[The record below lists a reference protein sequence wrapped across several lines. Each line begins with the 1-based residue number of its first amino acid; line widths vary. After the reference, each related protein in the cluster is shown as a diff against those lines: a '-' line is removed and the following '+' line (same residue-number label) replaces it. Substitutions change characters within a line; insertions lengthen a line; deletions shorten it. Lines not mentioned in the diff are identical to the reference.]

1 MSSQRRH
8 ESHTAFDSG
17 VVAQRTHPGE
27 GDKSMNDTPVP
38 PTYPTSGSRVRGHIL
53 FAFGIALTLYFAWL
67 LRDVLV
73 LLYVSALAAIVIM
86 PVVRGVQ
93 RLRIG
98 KWHPRHGIAIL
109 IIMVALVGSITLFLI
124 LTLPPVVRDLTT
136 FVKALPGRSPAF
148 LQKIEKLP
156 VLRDINLTAIE
167 AKLKQDTAQNAGV
180 FVSSISN
187 WATKLF
193 EIITGIVLTIYF
205 LAEGEHVYKWFLSLV
220 PPFRRERLDET
231 LRRASERMG
240 RWLLGQLALML
251 ILGISSG
258 IVFGAIH
265 LRYAFALAVLM
276 GAFNIIPVVGAL
288 VSTSVAML
296 VAASE
301 SWEKVLAVLIFEL
314 IYAQIENAYLIPRI
328 MKSRVDLAG
337 TAVFIAL
344 LLGVSLA
351 GVAGALVAVPT
362 AVLVAVLIDEY
373 VIQPTN
379 SVPED
384 TVPASAEQ

>member
-1 MSSQRRH
+1 
-8 ESHTAFDSG
+8 
-17 VVAQRTHPGE
+17 
-27 GDKSMNDTPVP
+27 MNDVPGP
-38 PTYPTSGSRVRGHIL
+38 PTYSISNRSVRGHIL
-53 FAFGIALTLYFAWL
+53 FAFGIALTLYLAWL

-73 LLYVSALAAIVIM
+73 LLYVSALGAIVLM

-93 RLRIG
+93 RIRIG
-98 KWHPRHGIAIL
+98 KWHPGHGIAIL
-109 IIMVALVGSITLFLI
+109 IIMVALVGSVTLFLI
-124 LTLPPVVRDLTT
+124 LTLPPVVHEITT
-136 FVKALPGRSPAF
+136 FVKDLPGRSPAF
-148 LQKIEKLP
+148 LQRIEKLP
-156 VLRDINLTAIE
+156 ILRDMNLTALE

-187 WATKLF
+187 WATKFF
-193 EIITGIVLTIYF
+193 EIITGIILTVYF
-205 LAEGEHVYKWFLSLV
+205 LAEGEHVYKWFLSLI
-220 PPFRRERLDET
+220 PAYRRERLDET
-231 LRRASERMG
+231 LQRAAERMG

-251 ILGISSG
+251 ILGVCSG

-296 VAASE
+296 VAVSE
-301 SWEKVLAVLIFEL
+301 SWEKVLAVLLFEL
-314 IYAQIENAYLIPRI
+314 VYSQIENAYLTPRI

-373 VIQPTN
+373 VIQPSNAT
-379 SVPED
+379 SGEV
-384 TVPASAEQ
+384 VGASADD

>member
-1 MSSQRRH
+1 M
-8 ESHTAFDSG
+8 
-17 VVAQRTHPGE
+17 
-27 GDKSMNDTPVP
+27 KDTPLSP
-38 PTYPTSGSRVRGHIL
+38 IYPTSNRSARGNIL
-53 FAFGIALTLYFAWL
+53 FAFAIALAIYLAWV
-67 LRDVLV
+67 LRDVLI
-73 LLYVSALAAIVIM
+73 LLYVSALAAIVLM

-98 KWHPRHGIAIL
+98 RWHPGHGIAIL
-109 IIMVALVGSITLFLI
+109 IIMVGLIGSVTLFLI
-124 LTLPPVVRDLTT
+124 LTLPPVVHDVAT
-136 FVKALPGRSPAF
+136 FVKALPGRSPGF
-148 LQKIEKLP
+148 LQKIEGLP
-156 VLRDINLTAIE
+156 VLREMNLTAVE
-167 AKLKQDTAQNAGV
+167 ARLKQDTAQNAGV
-180 FVSSISN
+180 FISSVSN
-187 WATKLF
+187 WATKIF

-205 LAEGEHVYKWFLSLV
+205 LAEGEHVYTWFLSLV

-231 LRRASERMG
+231 LQRAAERMG
-240 RWLLGQLALML
+240 RWLLGQLALMV
-251 ILGISSG
+251 ILGLASG

-301 SWEKVLAVLIFEL
+301 SWEKVVVIVVFEL
-314 IYAQIENAYLIPRI
+314 IYSQVENAFLTPSI

-337 TAVFIAL
+337 TAVLIAL
-344 LLGVSLA
+344 LMGVSLA

-373 VIQPTN
+373 VIQPSNAT
-379 SVPED
+379 PQEII
-384 TVPASAEQ
+384 PASANE

>member
-1 MSSQRRH
+1 
-8 ESHTAFDSG
+8 
-17 VVAQRTHPGE
+17 
-27 GDKSMNDTPVP
+27 MNDTPVP
-38 PTYPTSGSRVRGHIL
+38 PTYSSSGSRVRGHIL
-53 FAFGIALTLYFAWL
+53 FAFGIALTLYFAWS

-73 LLYVSALAAIVIM
+73 LLYVSALAAIVLM
-86 PVVRGVQ
+86 PVVRSVQ
-93 RLRIG
+93 RIRIG
-98 KWHPRHGIAIL
+98 KWHPGQGIAIL

-156 VLRDINLTAIE
+156 VMRGINLTAIE

-187 WATKLF
+187 WATKFF

-220 PPFRRERLDET
+220 PPYRRERLDET
-231 LRRASERMG
+231 LQRAAERMG

-251 ILGISSG
+251 ILGICSG

-314 IYAQIENAYLIPRI
+314 IYAQIESAYLIPRI

-373 VIQPTN
+373 VIQPAN
-379 SVPED
+379 ASPLEI
-384 TVPASAEQ
+384 VPASADE

>member
-1 MSSQRRH
+1 MDQSR
-8 ESHTAFDSG
+8 
-17 VVAQRTHPGE
+17 E
-27 GDKSMNDTPVP
+27 GDKPMNDTPVP
-38 PTYPTSGSRVRGHIL
+38 PTYSSSGSSVRGYIL
-53 FAFGIALTLYFAWL
+53 FAFAIAIAIYLAWI

-73 LLYVSALAAIVIM
+73 LLYVSALAAIVLM

-93 RLRIG
+93 RIRIHKRHAG
-98 KWHPRHGIAIL
+98 HGIAIL
-109 IIMVALVGSITLFLI
+109 IIMVALVGSVTLFLI
-124 LTLPPVVRDLTT
+124 LTLPPVVRELST

-148 LQKIEKLP
+148 LQKIENLP
-156 VLRDINLTAIE
+156 VLRDMNLTALE
-167 AKLKQDTAQNAGV
+167 AKLKQDTAQNAGM
-180 FVSSISN
+180 FVSSVSN
-187 WATKLF
+187 WAAKFF
-193 EIITGIVLTIYF
+193 EIITGIILTVYF

-220 PPFRRERLDET
+220 PSYRRERLNET

-251 ILGISSG
+251 ILGICSG

-288 VSTSVAML
+288 VSTSLAML

-301 SWEKVLAVLIFEL
+301 SWEKVVVILVFEL
-314 IYAQIENAYLIPRI
+314 VYVQIENAFLTPSI

-351 GVAGALVAVPT
+351 GVAGALVAVPS

-373 VIQPTN
+373 IIQP
-379 SVPED
+379 SRALPPDIVPVAVD
-384 TVPASAEQ
+384 D

>member
-1 MSSQRRH
+1 M
-8 ESHTAFDSG
+8 
-17 VVAQRTHPGE
+17 
-27 GDKSMNDTPVP
+27 KDTPVP
-38 PTYPTSGSRVRGHIL
+38 PTDSSYGRSVRGYIL
-53 FAFGIALTLYFAWL
+53 FAFAIAIAIYFAWL

-73 LLYVSALAAIVIM
+73 LLYVSALAAIVLM

-93 RLRIG
+93 RFRIG
-98 KWHPRHGIAIL
+98 TWHPSHAIAIL
-109 IIMVALVGSITLFLI
+109 IIMVGLIGSATLFLI
-124 LTLPPVVRDLTT
+124 LTLPPVVRDVAS
-136 FVKALPGRSPAF
+136 FVRTLPGRSPGF
-148 LQKIEKLP
+148 LQKIENLP
-156 VLRDINLTAIE
+156 VLREMNLTAIE
-167 AKLKQDTAQNAGV
+167 ARLKQETAQNAGAFLYSV
-180 FVSSISN
+180 SN
-187 WATKLF
+187 WAAKIF

-251 ILGISSG
+251 ILGICSG

-301 SWEKVLAVLIFEL
+301 SWEKVVVILIFEL
-314 IYAQIENAYLIPRI
+314 IYAQIENAFLIPGI

-362 AVLVAVLIDEY
+362 AVLVAVLIEEY
-373 VIQPTN
+373 VIQPAN
-379 SVPED
+379 SDP
-384 TVPASAEQ
+384 S

>member
-1 MSSQRRH
+1 
-8 ESHTAFDSG
+8 
-17 VVAQRTHPGE
+17 
-27 GDKSMNDTPVP
+27 MNDAPQP
-38 PTYPTSGSRVRGHIL
+38 PLYSVSNRSVRGHIL
-53 FAFGIALTLYFAWL
+53 FAFAIAIAIYLAWV

-73 LLYVSALAAIVIM
+73 LLYVSALAAIVLM

-93 RLRIG
+93 RIRIG
-98 KWHPRHGIAIL
+98 KWHPGHGIAIL
-109 IIMVALVGSITLFLI
+109 IIMVALIGVVLLFI
-124 LTLPPVVRDLTT
+124 VLTLPPVVRELAT
-136 FVKALPGRSPAF
+136 FVKALPGRSPGY
-148 LQKIEKLP
+148 LQKIEGLP
-156 VLRDINLTAIE
+156 VLRDMNLTAIE
-167 AKLKQDTAQNAGV
+167 ARLKQDTAQNAGA
-180 FVSSISN
+180 FLSSVSN
-187 WATKLF
+187 WATKIF

-205 LAEGEHVYKWFLSLV
+205 LAEGEHVYKWFLSLI
-220 PPFRRERLDET
+220 PAYRRERLDET

-251 ILGISSG
+251 ILGVTRG
-258 IVFGAIH
+258 IFFGAIH

-301 SWEKVLAVLIFEL
+301 SWEKVVAVLVFEL
-314 IYAQIENAYLIPRI
+314 IYGQIENAFLTPGI

-373 VIQPTN
+373 VIQPAN
-379 SVPED
+379 SEPSENVPASVPE
-384 TVPASAEQ
+384 

>member
-1 MSSQRRH
+1 M
-8 ESHTAFDSG
+8 
-17 VVAQRTHPGE
+17 
-27 GDKSMNDTPVP
+27 KDTPVP
-38 PTYPTSGSRVRGHIL
+38 PTYSRSASSVRGYIL

-73 LLYVSALAAIVIM
+73 LLYVSALAAIVLM

-93 RLRIG
+93 RIRIG
-98 KWHPRHGIAIL
+98 KWHPGHGIAIL
-109 IIMVALVGSITLFLI
+109 IIMVALIGSVTLFLI
-124 LTLPPVVRDLTT
+124 LTLPPVVRELTT

-148 LQKIEKLP
+148 LQKIENLP
-156 VLRDINLTAIE
+156 VLRDMNLTAIE
-167 AKLKQDTAQNAGV
+167 AKLKQDTAQNAGM

-205 LAEGEHVYKWFLSLV
+205 LAEGEHVYKWFLSLI
-220 PPFRRERLDET
+220 PPYRRERLDET

-251 ILGISSG
+251 ILGICSG

-379 SVPED
+379 SVAAD
-384 TVPASAEQ
+384 TVPASADE

>member
-1 MSSQRRH
+1 M
-8 ESHTAFDSG
+8 D
-17 VVAQRTHPGE
+17 
-27 GDKSMNDTPVP
+27 DTPVP
-38 PTYPTSGSRVRGHIL
+38 PTYSKSSRSVRGHIL

-73 LLYVSALAAIVIM
+73 LLYVSALAAIVLM

-93 RLRIG
+93 RIHIG
-98 KWHPRHGIAIL
+98 KWHPGHGIAIL
-109 IIMVALVGSITLFLI
+109 IIMVALVGSVTLFLI
-124 LTLPPVVRDLTT
+124 LTLPPVVREVAT
-136 FVKALPGRSPAF
+136 FVKALPGRSPVV
-148 LQKIEKLP
+148 LQKLERLP
-156 VLRDINLTAIE
+156 VLRDMNLTVIE
-167 AKLKQDTAQNAGV
+167 AKLKQDTAQNVGL
-180 FVSSISN
+180 FVSSVSN
-187 WATKLF
+187 WATKIF

-220 PPFRRERLDET
+220 PPYRRERLDET
-231 LRRASERMG
+231 LQRAAERMG

-251 ILGISSG
+251 ILGICSA

-288 VSTSVAML
+288 VSTSVAIL

-301 SWEKVLAVLIFEL
+301 SWEKVLAIVIFEL
-314 IYAQIENAYLIPRI
+314 VYAQIENAYLTPRI

-362 AVLVAVLIDEY
+362 AVLVAVLTDEY
-373 VIQPTN
+373 VIEPTN
-379 SVPED
+379 SVPAD
-384 TVPASAEQ
+384 FVPSSAPE

>member
-1 MSSQRRH
+1 
-8 ESHTAFDSG
+8 
-17 VVAQRTHPGE
+17 
-27 GDKSMNDTPVP
+27 MNNVPVP
-38 PTYPTSGSRVRGHIL
+38 PTYSISNRSVRGHIL
-53 FAFGIALTLYFAWL
+53 FAFGIALTLYLAWL

-73 LLYVSALAAIVIM
+73 LLYVSALAAIVLM

-93 RLRIG
+93 RVHIG
-98 KWHPRHGIAIL
+98 KWRPGHGIAIL
-109 IIMVALVGSITLFLI
+109 IIMVALIGSVTLFLV
-124 LTLPPVVRDLTT
+124 LTLPPVVGEITT
-136 FVKALPGRSPAF
+136 FVKDLPGRSPGF
-148 LQKIEKLP
+148 LQRIENLP
-156 VLRDINLTAIE
+156 VLRDMNLTALE

-180 FVSSISN
+180 FVSSLSN
-187 WATKLF
+187 WAAKFF
-193 EIITGIVLTIYF
+193 EIITGIILTIYF
-205 LAEGEHVYKWFLSLV
+205 LAEGEHVYKWFLSLI
-220 PPFRRERLDET
+220 PAYRRERLDET
-231 LRRASERMG
+231 LQRAAERMG

-251 ILGISSG
+251 ILGICSG

-296 VAASE
+296 VAVSE

-314 IYAQIENAYLIPRI
+314 VYAQIENAYLTPRI

-373 VIQPTN
+373 VIQPSDAPTIE
-379 SVPED
+379 V
-384 TVPASAEQ
+384 VPAADD

>member
-1 MSSQRRH
+1 MTDFGLSP
-8 ESHTAFDSG
+8 TDSF
-17 VVAQRTHPGE
+17 AR
-27 GDKSMNDTPVP
+27 S
-38 PTYPTSGSRVRGHIL
+38 VRGHIL
-53 FAFGIALTLYFAWL
+53 FAFAIAIVLYFAWL

-73 LLYVSALAAIVIM
+73 LLYVSALSAVVLL

-93 RLRIG
+93 KIRIG
-98 KWHPRHGIAIL
+98 RWHPNHAIAIL
-109 IIMVALVGSITLFLI
+109 IIMAGLIGSIVFFLV
-124 LTLPPVVRDLTT
+124 LTLPPVVREVAS
-136 FVKALPGRSPAF
+136 FVKTLPGRSPGY
-148 LQKIEKLP
+148 LQTIEGLP
-156 VLRDINLTAIE
+156 ILRDMNFSMIE
-167 AKLKQDTAQNAGV
+167 ARLKQDTAQHVGT
-180 FVSSISN
+180 FLYSVSN
-187 WATKLF
+187 GAAKFF
-193 EIITGIVLTIYF
+193 EIFTGIVLTIYF
-205 LAEGEHVYKWFLSLV
+205 LAEGEHVYTWFLSLV
-220 PPFRRERLDET
+220 PPVRRERLDET
-231 LRRASERMG
+231 LRRAAERMG

-251 ILGISSG
+251 ILGVSSG

-301 SWEKVLAVLIFEL
+301 SWEKVLAVLVFEIVYL
-314 IYAQIENAYLIPRI
+314 QIENAYLTPRI
-328 MKSRVDLAG
+328 MRSRVDLAG

-373 VIQPTN
+373 VIQPAN
-379 SVPED
+379 NPR
-384 TVPASAEQ
+384 AEEHPLTR